1 MWRWWRWNCGGGDEI
16 VYGVEV
22 MEAKIVIGGKIVVDG
37 DGIVIDGGSEGEIVD
52 DGDDDSEI
60 VMVMEWGEG
69 NNGGI
74 RQRY

>member
-1 MWRWWRWNCGGGDEI
+1 MKVI
-16 VYGVEV
+16 KAKLLL
-22 MEAKIVIGGKIVVDG
+22 MEVIGSEIIVDG

-60 VMVMEWGEG
+60 VMVMEWGES

-74 RQRY
+74 MQRY